1 MFWVSSAPS
10 AKLKVMSTAHGIET
24 EVKIRL
30 ADTVAATVRL
40 ADAKFTVSLPR
51 RFESNTVYDT
61 ADMKL
66 KHAEMLL
73 RLRQVG
79 GESIVTWKGPGTP
92 GTHKVRP
99 ELETTVGSF
108 ETFDRILRALGYAP
122 SFRYE
127 KYRTEFKQQPV
138 GGEGVVTLDETPIG
152 NFFELEGTPDWI
164 DRTAALLGFER
175 ADYVLASYGRLYLD
189 HCAAHGLE
197 PANMLF
203 S

>member
-1 MFWVSSAPS
+1 
-10 AKLKVMSTAHGIET
+10 MSTAHGIET

-127 KYRTEFKQQPV
+127 KYRTELARP
-138 GGEGVVTLDETPIG
+138 GEAGHVTIDETPIG
-152 NFFELEGTPDWI
+152 AYMELEGPAAWI
-164 DRTAALLGFER
+164 NRTAKMLGFPPESW
-175 ADYVLASYGRLYLD
+175 VTLSYGRLYKEWCEARGITPTD
-189 HCAAHGLE
+189 
-197 PANMLF
+197 MRF
-203 S
+203 